1 MLKKASLTVTL
12 LDLQRKFL
20 LYRSRQDQKMV
31 WIYLIPDF
39 YPEIMNTKI
48 NYLPKLLIINNNF
61 YPRSC
66 CTDQK
71 GIPL

>member
-12 LDLQRKFL
+12 LDLQRKFS

-39 YPEIMNTKI
+39 YRMDTKI

-61 YPRSC
+61 YSRSR

>member
-12 LDLQRKFL
+12 LDLQRKFS

-39 YPEIMNTKI
+39 YRMDTKI